1 MIEKY
6 RFGTPIETCAVV
18 EELPVTEGKL
28 PFFECVSDGKRTNCE
43 EDSATNHSEFVYKL
57 AEKDIVYGL
66 GEQVRGIN
74 KRGFQYISYNSDN
87 PHHQEDTSSL
97 YGSHNFL
104 IVSGEELFGVFFDY
118 AGKITFDVGFTNR
131 DTLRVMPQDLNLDL
145 YVITGVSEKDIV
157 KQFRKLIGRSY
168 IAPKWAFG
176 YGQSRW
182 GYKNAEDIRAVA
194 VEYRKRN
201 IPLDSI
207 YMDIDYMER
216 YKDFT
221 IDEEAFPEFE
231 KFCAEMKSQGIHLVP
246 IIDAGVK
253 IEEGYDVY
261 EEGVKNDYFC
271 KDAKGNDF
279 VGAVWPGRVHFP
291 DFLKP
296 ETRKWFG
303 EKYAFLL
310 DKGIDGFW
318 NDMNEPAIFYTEERL
333 ASVMERISEL
343 SKENLDVNSYFEFTG
358 LVAGIGN
365 NVGDYDTFFHD
376 VDGEKIPHSKV
387 HNLYGYNMTKAAGE
401 AFEKLS
407 PDKRVLMFSRASI
420 IGAHRYGGI
429 WQGDNKSWWS
439 HLLMNLQMMPALNM
453 AGFLYTGADVGGFG
467 SDTTEDL
474 MLRWLQLA
482 VFTPLMRNHSSRGTR
497 QQELYRFDNCEG
509 CKKMIEIR
517 YGLIPYLYSEYMKAV
532 LKDEM
537 MFRPLAFDFP
547 KDMDAKGV
555 EDQLLLGNELM
566 IAPVYTQNATGRYV
580 YLPEEMMLVRM
591 RSLTDFETV
600 VMAAG
605 HHYVKAELSELVF
618 FIRNGKAIPLGA
630 AVKNTA
636 ELDNTSLKL
645 FGYAGASY
653 EFYED
658 DGYTVIFDLEKNTL
672 KMKNQQEI

>member
-1 MIEKY
+1 MIQRF
-6 RFGTPIETCAVV
+6 RFGTPIETCAVI
-18 EELPVTEGKL
+18 EELSVTEGKL
-28 PFFECVSDGKRTNCE
+28 PFFDLTYSGETDDAISGL
-43 EDSATNHSEFVYKL
+43 EFIYTLKD
-57 AEKDIVYGL
+57 KDIVYGL

-74 KRGFQYISYNSDN
+74 KRGWIYTSCNADD
-87 PHHQEDTSSL
+87 PHHHEDTKSL

-104 IVSGEELFGVFFDY
+104 LISGEKLFGVFFDY
-118 AGKITFDVGFTNR
+118 AGNITFDVGYTHR
-131 DTLRVMPQDLNLDL
+131 DTLRITPEDWNLDV
-145 YVITGVSEKDIV
+145 YVITGESEKDIV

-182 GYKNAEDIRAVA
+182 GYKDAKDIREVA
-194 VEYRKRN
+194 AEYRKRE

-221 IDEEAFPEFE
+221 IDEEAFPAFE
-231 KFCAEMKSQGIHLVP
+231 AFCAGMMEQGIHLVP

-271 KDAKGNDF
+271 KDTKGKDF

-291 DFLKP
+291 DFLKA

-310 DKGIDGFW
+310 EKGVDGFW

-365 NVGDYDTFFHD
+365 NVGDYETFFHD
-376 VDGEKIPHSKV
+376 MGGMKVPHSKV

-401 AFEKLS
+401 AFDRLS
-407 PDKRVLMFSRASI
+407 PEKRILMFSRSSY

-439 HLLMNLQMMPALNM
+439 HLLMNLQMMPSLNM

-497 QQELYRFDNCEG
+497 EQELYRFDNCDA
-509 CKKMIEIR
+509 CKRMIEIR

-532 LKDEM
+532 LADEM
-537 MFRPLAFDFP
+537 MFRPLSFDFTE
-547 KDMDAKGV
+547 DEDARGV
-555 EDQLLLGNELM
+555 EDQLFLGDELM
-566 IAPVYTQNATGRYV
+566 ITPVYTQNATGRYV

-591 RSLTDFETV
+591 RSLMDYETEV
-600 VMAAG
+600 LAAG
-605 HHYVKAELSELVF
+605 HHYIKAELSELVF
-618 FIRNGKAIPLGA
+618 FIRKDKAIPLGA
-630 AVKNTA
+630 AAMNT
-636 ELDNTSLKL
+636 EKLDVSTLKL
-645 FGYAGASY
+645 LGYDGAEY
-653 EFYED
+653 DLYED
-658 DGYTVIFDLEKNTL
+658 DGFTKKYDIDSCTRKIVS
-672 KMKNQQEI
+672 

>member
-1 MIEKY
+1 MIQRF
-6 RFGTPIETCAVV
+6 RFGTPIETDAVV
-18 EELPVTEGKL
+18 EELPIAEGTL
-28 PFFECVSDGKRTNCE
+28 PFFDLIYEGEAD
-43 EDSATNHSEFVYKL
+43 DATSSLDFIYTL

-74 KRGFQYISYNSDN
+74 KRGWIYTSCNADE
-87 PHHQEDTSSL
+87 PHHQEDTKSL
-97 YGSHNFL
+97 YGTHNFL
-104 IVSGEELFGVFFDY
+104 LVSGEELFGVFFDY
-118 AGKITFDVGFTNR
+118 AGQITFDIGYTKR
-131 DTLRVMPQDLNLDL
+131 DTLWISPEDASLDV
-145 YVITGVSEKDIV
+145 YVITGENEKDIV

-168 IAPKWAFG
+168 IPPKWAFG

-182 GYKNAEDIRAVA
+182 GYKDAKDIRQVA
-194 VEYRKRN
+194 AEYRKRN

-231 KFCAEMKSQGIHLVP
+231 AFCAEMKEQGIHLVP

-261 EEGVKNDYFC
+261 EEGVENDYFC
-271 KDAKGNDF
+271 KDAKGKDF

-291 DFLKP
+291 DFMKP

-303 EKYAFLL
+303 EKYKFLL

-333 ASVMERISEL
+333 ASVMERINEL
-343 SKENLDVNSYFEFTG
+343 SKENLGVDSFFEFTG
-358 LVAGIGN
+358 LVAGISN
-365 NVGDYDTFFHD
+365 NVGDYDTFFHET
-376 VDGEKIPHSKV
+376 DGKKVPHSKV

-401 AFEKLS
+401 AFETLS
-407 PDKRVLMFSRASI
+407 PDKRILMFSRSSY

-439 HLLMNLQMMPALNM
+439 HLLMNLQMMPSLNM

-482 VFTPLMRNHSSRGTR
+482 VFTPLMRNHSCRGTR
-497 QQELYRFDNCEG
+497 EQELYRFDNCDT

-517 YGLIPYLYSEYMKAV
+517 YGLIPYLYSEYMKAA
-532 LKDEM
+532 LTDEM
-537 MFRPLAFDFP
+537 MFRPLGFDFP
-547 KDMDAKGV
+547 MDADARGV

-566 IAPVYTQNATGRYV
+566 IAPVYTRNAAGRYV

-591 RSLTDFETV
+591 RSLTDYETGILP
-600 VMAAG
+600 AG

-618 FIRNGKAIPLGA
+618 FIRKGKAVPMGA
-630 AVKNTA
+630 AAINT
-636 ELDNTSLKL
+636 ENLDFSTLKL
-645 FGYAGASY
+645 LGYAGATY
-653 EFYED
+653 ELYED
-658 DGYTVIFDLEKNTL
+658 DGYTKEYSVEHHGKYL
-672 KMKNQQEI
+672 K

>member
-1 MIEKY
+1 MIQRF
-6 RFGTPIETCAVV
+6 RFGTPIETCAVI
-18 EELPVTEGKL
+18 EQLPVTEGNL
-28 PFFECVSDGKRTNCE
+28 PFFDLIYSGETDEAISGL
-43 EDSATNHSEFVYKL
+43 EFIYTLKD
-57 AEKDIVYGL
+57 KDIVYGL
-66 GEQVRGIN
+66 GEQARGIN
-74 KRGFQYISYNSDN
+74 KRGWIYNSCNSDN
-87 PHHQEDTSSL
+87 PHHQEDTKSL

-104 IVSGEELFGVFFDY
+104 LISGEQLFGVFFDY
-118 AGKITFDVGFTNR
+118 AGNITFDVGYTNR
-131 DTLRVMPQDLNLDL
+131 DTLRITPQDWNLDV
-145 YVITGVSEKDIV
+145 YVITGESEKDIV

-182 GYKNAEDIRAVA
+182 GYKDAKDIRQVA
-194 VEYRKRN
+194 EEYRKRN

-231 KFCAEMKSQGIHLVP
+231 QFCAEMKEQGIHPVP

-261 EEGVKNDYFC
+261 EEGVKKDYFC
-271 KDAKGNDF
+271 KDVKGKDF

-291 DFLKP
+291 DFMKP
-296 ETRKWFG
+296 ETRTWFG

-310 DKGIDGFW
+310 EKGIDGFW

-365 NVGDYDTFFHD
+365 NVGDYETFFHD
-376 VDGEKIPHSKV
+376 MGGRKVPHSKV

-401 AFEKLS
+401 AFERLS
-407 PDKRVLMFSRASI
+407 PDKRILMFSRSSY

-439 HLLMNLQMMPALNM
+439 HLLMNLQMMPSLNM

-482 VFTPLMRNHSSRGTR
+482 VFTPLMRNHSCRGTR
-497 QQELYRFDNCEG
+497 EQELYRFDNCDT
-509 CKKMIEIR
+509 CKRMIEIR

-532 LKDEM
+532 LSDEM
-537 MFRPLAFDFP
+537 MFRPIAFDFP
-547 KDMDAKGV
+547 EDEDARGV

-566 IAPVYTQNATGRYV
+566 ITPIYTQNATGRYV

-591 RSLTDFETV
+591 RSLTDYETEV
-600 VMAAG
+600 LAAG

-618 FIRNGKAIPLGA
+618 FIRKDKAIPLGA
-630 AVKNTA
+630 VAMNT
-636 ELDNTSLKL
+636 EKLDASTLKL
-645 FGYAGASY
+645 LGYDGAEY
-653 EFYED
+653 DLYED
-658 DGYTVIFDLEKNTL
+658 DGFTKKYDIDTCTRKIVS
-672 KMKNQQEI
+672 

>member
-1 MIEKY
+1 MIQRF
-6 RFGTPIETCAVV
+6 RFGTPIETYAVV
-18 EELPVTEGKL
+18 EELPITEETL
-28 PFFECVSDGKRTNCE
+28 PFFDLICGQDSDDTI
-43 EDSATNHSEFVYKL
+43 SAEFIYTL
-57 AEKDIVYGL
+57 DDKDIVYGL

-74 KRGFQYISYNSDN
+74 KRGWIYTSRNSDD
-87 PHHQEDTSSL
+87 PHHQEDTKSL

-118 AGKITFDVGFTNR
+118 AGNITFDVGYTNR
-131 DTLRVMPQDLNLDL
+131 NTLRITPDDWNLDV
-145 YVITGVSEKDIV
+145 YVITGESEKDIV

-182 GYKNAEDIRAVA
+182 GYKDAKDVRQVAE
-194 VEYRKRN
+194 EYRKRN

-221 IDEEAFPEFE
+221 IDEEGFPEFE
-231 KFCAEMKSQGIHLVP
+231 QFCDEMREQGIHLVP

-271 KDAKGNDF
+271 KDASGKDF

-291 DFLKP
+291 DFMKRS
-296 ETRKWFG
+296 TRKWFG

-310 DKGIDGFW
+310 EKGVDGFW

-333 ASVMERISEL
+333 AAVMERINEL
-343 SKENLDVNSYFEFTG
+343 SKENLDVDSFFEFTG
-358 LVAGIGN
+358 LVAGISN
-365 NVGDYDTFFHD
+365 NIGDYDTFFHEM
-376 VDGEKIPHSKV
+376 DGKMVPHSKV

-401 AFEKLS
+401 AFERLS
-407 PDKRVLMFSRASI
+407 PEKRILMFSRASY

-439 HLLMNLQMMPALNM
+439 HLLMNLQMMPSLNM

-474 MLRWLQLA
+474 MLRWLQLT
-482 VFTPLMRNHSSRGTR
+482 VFTPLMRNHSCRGTR
-497 QQELYRFDNCEG
+497 EQELYRFDNCDT
-509 CKKMIEIR
+509 CKRMIEIR

-532 LKDEM
+532 LSDEM
-537 MFRPLAFDFP
+537 MFRPLAFDFQ
-547 KDMDAKGV
+547 KDADARGV
-555 EDQLLLGNELM
+555 EDQLLLGGELM
-566 IAPVYTQNATGRYV
+566 IAPVYTQNAKGRYV

-591 RSLTDFETV
+591 RSLTDYETEV
-600 VMAAG
+600 LAAG
-605 HHYVKAELSELVF
+605 HHYVKAELNELVF
-618 FIRNGKAIPLGA
+618 FIRKGKAIPVGA
-630 AVKNTA
+630 AAANTA
-636 ELDNTSLKL
+636 ELSATSVKL
-645 FGYAGASY
+645 IGYARASY
-653 EFYED
+653 LLYED
-658 DGYTVIFDLEKNTL
+658 DGYSVSYDLEKSIV
-672 KMKNQQEI
+672 KMKN

>member
-1 MIEKY
+1 MIQRF
-6 RFGTPIETCAVV
+6 RFGTPIETDAVV
-18 EELPVTEGKL
+18 ENIHVTEGTL
-28 PFFECVSDGKRTNCE
+28 PFFDLIYEGEAD
-43 EDSATNHSEFVYKL
+43 DATSSIDFIYTL

-74 KRGFQYISYNSDN
+74 KRGWIYTSCNADD
-87 PHHQEDTSSL
+87 PHHQEDTKSL

-104 IVSGEELFGVFFDY
+104 LISGEELFGVFFDY
-118 AGKITFDVGFTNR
+118 AGNITFDVGYTHR
-131 DTLRVMPQDLNLDL
+131 ETLRITPEDGALDV
-145 YVITGVSEKDIV
+145 YVITGDSEKDIV

-182 GYKNAEDIRAVA
+182 GYKDAKDVRQVA

-231 KFCAEMKSQGIHLVP
+231 AFCAEMKEQGIHLVP

-261 EEGVKNDYFC
+261 EEGVKKDYFC
-271 KDAKGNDF
+271 KEAEGKDF

-303 EKYAFLL
+303 EKYKFLL

-365 NVGDYDTFFHD
+365 NVGDYETFFHD
-376 VDGEKIPHSKV
+376 MNGEKVPHSKV

-407 PDKRVLMFSRASI
+407 PEKRILMFSRSSI
-420 IGAHRYGGI
+420 VGAHRYGGI

-439 HLLMNLQMMPALNM
+439 HLLMNLQMMPSLNM

-497 QQELYRFDNCEG
+497 EQELYRFDNCDS

-532 LKDEM
+532 LSDEM

-547 KDMDAKGV
+547 EDADARGV

-566 IAPVYTQNATGRYV
+566 VAPVYTQNATGRYV

-591 RSLTDFETV
+591 RSLTDYETEIL
-600 VMAAG
+600 AAG

-618 FIRNGKAIPLGA
+618 FVRKDKAIPMGA
-630 AVKNTA
+630 AAMNTG
-636 ELDNTSLKL
+636 ELDAQCLKM
-645 FGYAGASY
+645 FGYTDAEY
-653 EFYED
+653 ELYED
-658 DGYTVIFDLEKNTL
+658 DGYTKQYDSVSRIRK
-672 KMKNQQEI
+672 IVS

>member
-1 MIEKY
+1 MIQRF
-6 RFGTPIETCAVV
+6 RFGTPIETCAVI

-28 PFFECVSDGKRTNCE
+28 PFFEITNKNENTELIYSLSD
-43 EDSATNHSEFVYKL
+43 
-57 AEKDIVYGL
+57 KDIVYGL

-74 KRGFQYISYNSDN
+74 KRGWKYTSYNSDN
-87 PHHQEDTSSL
+87 PHHQEDTKSL

-118 AGKITFDVGFTNR
+118 AGNITFDVGYTNR
-131 DTLRVMPQDLNLDL
+131 NTLRIIPEDLHLDV
-145 YVITGVSEKDIV
+145 YVITGGSEKDIV

-182 GYKNAEDIRAVA
+182 GYKDAKDVREVA
-194 VEYRKRN
+194 AEYRKRN

-221 IDEEAFPEFE
+221 IDEDAFPEFE
-231 KFCAEMKSQGIHLVP
+231 KFCAEMKEQGIHLVP

-261 EEGVKNDYFC
+261 EEGVKNNYFC

-291 DFLKP
+291 DFMKL
-296 ETRKWFG
+296 ETREWFG
-303 EKYAFLL
+303 QKYAFLL
-310 DKGIDGFW
+310 EKGVDGFW

-376 VDGEKIPHSKV
+376 INGEKVFHSKV

-407 PDKRVLMFSRASI
+407 PDKRILMFSRSSY

-439 HLLMNLQMMPALNM
+439 HLLMNLQMMPSLNM

-467 SDTTEDL
+467 SDATEDL
-474 MLRWLQLA
+474 MLRWLQISL
-482 VFTPLMRNHSSRGTR
+482 FTPLMRNHSCRGTR
-497 QQELYRFDNCEG
+497 EQELYRFDNCDA

-532 LKDEM
+532 LSDEM

-547 KDMDAKGV
+547 GDEIARGV
-555 EDQLLLGNELM
+555 EDQLLLGDELM

-580 YLPEEMMLVRM
+580 YLPEEMILVRM
-591 RSLTDFETV
+591 RSLTDYETIV
-600 VMAAG
+600 LVAG
-605 HHYVKAELSELVF
+605 HHYVKAELNELVF
-618 FIRNGKAIPLGA
+618 FIRKGKAIPLGESA
-630 AVKNTA
+630 GNTA
-636 ELDNTSLKL
+636 ELDAASLRL
-645 FGYAGASY
+645 LGYAGASY
-653 EFYED
+653 ALYED
-658 DGYTVIFDLEKNTL
+658 DGYSMNYEL
-672 KMKNQQEI
+672 KKQIRTMQN

>member
-1 MIEKY
+1 MCCDRATSCYGREASFFFDLIYSGETDDAISGIEFIYALK
-6 RFGTPIETCAVV
+6 
-18 EELPVTEGKL
+18 
-28 PFFECVSDGKRTNCE
+28 D
-43 EDSATNHSEFVYKL
+43 
-57 AEKDIVYGL
+57 KDIVYGL

-74 KRGFQYISYNSDN
+74 KRGWIYTSCNADD
-87 PHHQEDTSSL
+87 PHHQEDTKSL

-104 IVSGEELFGVFFDY
+104 LISGEELFGVFFDY
-118 AGKITFDVGFTNR
+118 AGNITFDVGYTHR
-131 DTLRVMPQDLNLDL
+131 DTLWISPEDASLDV
-145 YVITGVSEKDIV
+145 YVITGESEKDIV

-182 GYKNAEDIRAVA
+182 GYKDAKDVREVA
-194 VEYRKRN
+194 AEYRKRN

-231 KFCAEMKSQGIHLVP
+231 AFCAEMKEQGIHLVP

-271 KDAKGNDF
+271 KDEKGKDF

-303 EKYAFLL
+303 EKYSFLL
-310 DKGIDGFW
+310 EKGVDGFW

-333 ASVMERISEL
+333 ASVMERIDEL

-376 VDGEKIPHSKV
+376 IDGTQVAHSKV

-407 PDKRVLMFSRASI
+407 PDKRILMFSRSSY

-439 HLLMNLQMMPALNM
+439 HLLMNLQMMPSLNM
-453 AGFLYTGADVGGFG
+453 AGFLYTGADMGGFG

-482 VFTPLMRNHSSRGTR
+482 VFTPLMRNHSCRGTR
-497 QQELYRFDNCEG
+497 EQELYRFDNCDD

-532 LKDEM
+532 LADEM
-537 MFRPLAFDFP
+537 MFRPLAFEFP
-547 KDMDAKGV
+547 EDADAKAV

-591 RSLTDFETV
+591 RSLTEYDTEV
-600 VMAAG
+600 LEAG

-618 FIRNGKAIPLGA
+618 FIRKDKAIPVGA
-630 AVKNTA
+630 AAMNT
-636 ELDNTSLKL
+636 EKLDASTLKL
-645 FGYAGASY
+645 FGYKGASY
-653 EFYED
+653 ELYED
-658 DGYTVIFDLEKNTL
+658 DGYTKVYDISSCVRKLGC
-672 KMKNQQEI
+672 

>member
-1 MIEKY
+1 MIQRF

-18 EELPVTEGKL
+18 EEIPIMEGMF
-28 PFFECVSDGKRTNCE
+28 PFFDLIYEGETDDEACGLDFIYTLSD
-43 EDSATNHSEFVYKL
+43 
-57 AEKDIVYGL
+57 KDIVYGL

-74 KRGFQYISYNSDN
+74 KRGWIYTSCNADD
-87 PHHQEDTSSL
+87 PHHQEDTKSL

-104 IVSGEELFGVFFDY
+104 LVSGKELFGVFFDY
-118 AGKITFDVGFTNR
+118 AGKITFDVGYTKR
-131 DTLRVMPQDLNLDL
+131 DTLWISPEDASLDV
-145 YVITGVSEKDIV
+145 YVITGESEKDIV

-182 GYKNAEDIRAVA
+182 GYKDAKDVRQVA

-221 IDEEAFPEFE
+221 IDEEEFPEFE
-231 KFCAEMKSQGIHLVP
+231 AFCAEMKEQGIHLVP

-261 EEGVKNDYFC
+261 EEGVKKDYFC
-271 KDAKGNDF
+271 KDAEGKDF

-303 EKYAFLL
+303 EKYKFLL

-333 ASVMERISEL
+333 ASVMERIGKL

-365 NVGDYDTFFHD
+365 NVGDYEIFFHD
-376 VDGEKIPHSKV
+376 MNGEKVPHSKV

-407 PDKRVLMFSRASI
+407 PDKRILMFSRSSY

-439 HLLMNLQMMPALNM
+439 HLLMNLQMMPSLNM

-497 QQELYRFDNCEG
+497 EQELYRFDNCDT

-532 LKDEM
+532 LSDEM
-537 MFRPLAFDFP
+537 MFRPLGFDFP
-547 KDMDAKGV
+547 EDEAAREE

-591 RSLTDFETV
+591 RSLTDYDTEIL
-600 VMAAG
+600 AAG
-605 HHYVKAELSELVF
+605 HHYVKAELNELVF
-618 FIRNGKAIPLGA
+618 FIRKGKAIPVGA
-630 AVKNTA
+630 AAMNTERLDAATLKMIGYDGA
-636 ELDNTSLKL
+636 E
-645 FGYAGASY
+645 Y
-653 EFYED
+653 ELYED
-658 DGYTVIFDLEKNTL
+658 DGYTKQNDIVSRIR
-672 KMKNQQEI
+672 KMVS